1 MIYKTLKFLISF
13 YVVDKLNCL
22 KTIFIGSALLISPKK
37 AFLCVPT
44 VSIFWENEK
53 QIVLSTVN
61 YDVILLPNK
70 IAFVEVGKSGAG
82 FRFEKPLS
90 FVKKCSSKT
99 FIFDFELIMTSWTL
113 F

>member
-1 MIYKTLKFLISF
+1 M
-13 YVVDKLNCL
+13 
-22 KTIFIGSALLISPKK
+22 
-37 AFLCVPT
+37 
-44 VSIFWENEK
+44 
-53 QIVLSTVN
+53 LSTVN

-99 FIFDFELIMTSWTL
+99 FIFDFELIMTS
-113 F
+113 